1 MNIKDS
7 RIKLMNEILNG
18 IKVSFVCSCY
28 LVFVVSATAHILLSS
43 VCSCN
48 C

>member
-18 IKVSFVCSCY
+18 IKVSLVCSCY
-28 LVFVVSATAHILLSS
+28 LVLVVSANADILLSS
-43 VCSCN
+43 VCCCN